1 MSINDKYIDPFVLT
15 TERAAYG
22 ASLFVGKND
31 KIAADQV
38 AVDNMRDEFN
48 KIDMDGKIVI
58 GEGEMDEAPMLFIGE
73 KSEQKK
79 GKN

>member
-31 KIAADQV
+31 KIAADQ
-38 AVDNMRDEFN
+38 ASVDEMRNQLN
-48 KIDMDGKIVI
+48 KIPRVC
-58 GEGEMDEAPMLFIGE
+58 F
-73 KSEQKK
+73 K
-79 GKN
+79 GQALGLPF